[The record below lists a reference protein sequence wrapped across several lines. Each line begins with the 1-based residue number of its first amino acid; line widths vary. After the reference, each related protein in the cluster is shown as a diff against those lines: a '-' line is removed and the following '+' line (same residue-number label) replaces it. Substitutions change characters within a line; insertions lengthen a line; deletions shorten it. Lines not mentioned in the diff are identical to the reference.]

1 MLEKGSANSTIS
13 ERRWK
18 THRVLATVVF
28 VLGGLLLAAKR
39 LLAQTSN
46 AANNVQLTAQAAG
59 ISGGT
64 TDLPTL
70 IGRIINIA
78 LGFVGIVLLGLLLYA
93 GFLWMTSGG
102 DPKKIETAKAYIRN
116 AVIGIIIIAS
126 AFAIVNFILSQLE
139 GAIMGGGGVGGFGTG
154 AGGFPSASGSLGGGI
169 IEYHVP
175 APNATGVPRNTAIVI
190 TYKAPILVPS
200 MIQDWTVATSN
211 TATGLNDSVV
221 KIFPTDTTRPPL
233 TSAQARVSVTA
244 DHKTFVIRPVDL
256 LGSPTANMGYT
267 VQLMPGPTGLR
278 LEDGSPAF
286 TGAFSSGYQ
295 WQFEVS
301 TLVDN
306 TPPQVVSVVPIS
318 SGLYAPNIVVQVNFS
333 EPVDPTSASGIWDGS
348 AGFTNIALSSVPS
361 STPSAPPIR
370 PSGTFKIS
378 NGYTTVEFTSD
389 VVCGRNTC
397 GNNIYCLPPQSVI
410 STVVRA
416 ATLSTAPPAAQLT
429 ASGYDGIVDLA
440 GNSLDGNAD
449 GHAQGPDADNYSW
462 GFGTTDHPNLTPPHV
477 QSTEPPVHSSHVPVD
492 QQPAAIFDSVMQAS
506 TIVSDNISIRS
517 NEPTQMSD
525 TFWWFSHQTVVTTT
539 GADLGRI
546 AIQHRNYL
554 PSTSSTAYMYAPYY
568 DSALQN
574 VYQNCFNPAA
584 YNDAH
589 GTTCVGPN
597 CCDNVAQG
605 GSC

>member
-39 LLAQTSN
+39 LLAKTSN

-267 VQLMPGPTGLR
+267 V
-278 LEDGSPAF
+278 
-286 TGAFSSGYQ
+286 
-295 WQFEVS
+295 
-301 TLVDN
+301 
-306 TPPQVVSVVPIS
+306 
-318 SGLYAPNIVVQVNFS
+318 
-333 EPVDPTSASGIWDGS
+333 
-348 AGFTNIALSSVPS
+348 
-361 STPSAPPIR
+361 
-370 PSGTFKIS
+370 
-378 NGYTTVEFTSD
+378 
-389 VVCGRNTC
+389 
-397 GNNIYCLPPQSVI
+397 
-410 STVVRA
+410 
-416 ATLSTAPPAAQLT
+416 
-429 ASGYDGIVDLA
+429 
-440 GNSLDGNAD
+440 
-449 GHAQGPDADNYSW
+449 
-462 GFGTTDHPNLTPPHV
+462 
-477 QSTEPPVHSSHVPVD
+477 
-492 QQPAAIFDSVMQAS
+492 
-506 TIVSDNISIRS
+506 
-517 NEPTQMSD
+517 
-525 TFWWFSHQTVVTTT
+525 
-539 GADLGRI
+539 
-546 AIQHRNYL
+546 
-554 PSTSSTAYMYAPYY
+554 
-568 DSALQN
+568 
-574 VYQNCFNPAA
+574 
-584 YNDAH
+584 
-589 GTTCVGPN
+589 
-597 CCDNVAQG
+597 
-605 GSC
+605 